1 MHFLDGGKV
10 RVMKK
15 LLWLDDFRRPEDFI
29 KTGGNLDGDG
39 NLDGSGKLDGDG
51 GNGKVGAEYD
61 ITWVKNYEDFCS
73 YINANGL
80 PDIICFDHD
89 LGEEKSGYDCAKFV
103 VTYCQV
109 HQLDIPE
116 FEIQS
121 SNVVGKENI
130 RGVLNGW
137 HRVFEAESGA
147 AVGKAK

>member
-1 MHFLDGGKV
+1 VVLLYVRHFLDGGKV
-10 RVMKK
+10 LIMKK

-29 KTGGNLDGDG
+29 KTGGNLDGSG
-39 NLDGSGKLDGDG
+39 NLDGGG
-51 GNGKVGAEYD
+51 GNGKVCAEYD
-61 ITWVKNYEDFCS
+61 ITWVKNYEEFCK

-103 VTYCQV
+103 VTYCQA

-137 HRVFEAESGA
+137 HRVF
-147 AVGKAK
+147 VGEK

>member
-1 MHFLDGGKV
+1 MHFLDGGIV
-10 RVMKK
+10 LVMKK

-29 KTGGNLDGDG
+29 KTGGNLDG
-39 NLDGSGKLDGDG
+39 SGKLDGGG
-51 GNGKVGAEYD
+51 GNGKVCAEYD
-61 ITWVKNYEDFCS
+61 ITWVKNYEEFCK

-103 VTYCQV
+103 VTYCQA

-130 RGVLNGW
+130 RGVLNAW
-137 HRVFEAESGA
+137 HRVF
-147 AVGKAK
+147 VGEK

>member
-1 MHFLDGGKV
+1 MRHFLDGGKV
-10 RVMKK
+10 LIMKK

-29 KTGGNLDGDG
+29 
-39 NLDGSGKLDGDG
+39 
-51 GNGKVGAEYD
+51 NGEYD
-61 ITWVKNYEDFCS
+61 ITWVKNYEEFCK

-103 VTYCQV
+103 VTYCQA

-130 RGVLNGW
+130 RGVLNAW
-137 HRVFEAESGA
+137 HRVF
-147 AVGKAK
+147 VGEK

>member
-1 MHFLDGGKV
+1 
-10 RVMKK
+10 MKK

-29 KTGGNLDGDG
+29 KTGGNLDGSG
-39 NLDGSGKLDGDG
+39 NLDGGG
-51 GNGKVGAEYD
+51 GNGKVCAEYD
-61 ITWVKNYEDFCS
+61 ITWVKNYEEFCK

-89 LGEEKSGYDCAKFV
+89 LREEKSGYDCAKFV
-103 VTYCQV
+103 VTYCQA

-137 HRVFEAESGA
+137 HRVF
-147 AVGKAK
+147 VGEKCQNAK